1 MILLGVKMCPNDVF
15 YGFWDQITPIQ
26 NKFVFYRVQNDT
38 FPGGYRSRRINLY
51 PYYPFARRNL
61 AISDNIA
68 PQKMP
73 AVNQD
78 LF

>member
-1 MILLGVKMCPNDVF
+1 MCPNDVF

-68 PQKMP
+68 PQKGRR
-73 AVNQD
+73 
-78 LF
+78 